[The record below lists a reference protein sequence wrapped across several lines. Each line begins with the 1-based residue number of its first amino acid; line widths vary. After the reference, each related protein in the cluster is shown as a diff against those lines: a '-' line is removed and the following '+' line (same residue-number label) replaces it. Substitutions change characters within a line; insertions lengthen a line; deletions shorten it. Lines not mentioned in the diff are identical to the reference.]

1 MSNRGR
7 ELSTAV
13 VAFHEAV
20 GARLGVA
27 AVDQRALAILGRNGP
42 MTAGD
47 LAKRINLT
55 PGAVTGVVDRLEDAG
70 LARRDPDPQDR
81 RRVVV
86 SAVPGAF
93 GSVFDGLSAAMD
105 ELTAGYTPEQQAVI
119 EDWVVK
125 TIEVLKEQT
134 RKLTESPQR
143 RTPTAP

>member
-1 MSNRGR
+1 MGR

-20 GARLGVA
+20 GARLGVS
-27 AVDQRALAILGRNGP
+27 AVDQRAHALLAKHGP

-47 LAKRINLT
+47 LAKLINLT

-86 SAVPGAF
+86 QALPGSFGDAF
-93 GSVFDGLSAAMD
+93 TELGAAMAKLAD
-105 ELTAGYTPEQQAVI
+105 RYTPEQQQVI
-119 EDWVVK
+119 GDWVAR
-125 TIEVLKEQT
+125 TIDVLKDQT
-134 RKLTESPQR
+134 RRLSAAPVRPSR
-143 RTPTAP
+143 R